1 MRMRAKTMKI
11 PKPDIKVTEVFD
23 SCISNMRAAN
33 QQLFRP
39 CLPKIVTSTE
49 EYEHY
54 MENGDLEKV
63 AQSESISCVNNHE
76 L

>member
-1 MRMRAKTMKI
+1 MKI

-49 EYEHY
+49 TSLDKGTQRKTT
-54 MENGDLEKV
+54 EN
-63 AQSESISCVNNHE
+63 E
-76 L
+76 LPSLTQCTA